1 MSASQISAVMATVH
15 NSING
20 GEVNKKIKIKNCL
33 KHQAFSVSMWYTFF
47 SVPTELPSLGQSIL
61 SDHPFHIRF
70 SYQQVHLHS
79 GVEASQET

>member
-1 MSASQISAVMATVH
+1 MSESQISAVMATVH

-20 GEVNKKIKIKNCL
+20 DEVNKKIKNCL

-47 SVPTELPSLGQSIL
+47 SVSAELPSLGQSIL

-70 SYQQVHLHS
+70 YHQVHLHS

>member
-1 MSASQISAVMATVH
+1 MSESQISAVVATVH

-33 KHQAFSVSMWYTFF
+33 KHQAFSVSMWYTLF

-61 SDHPFHIRF
+61 SDHPFRIIFYH
-70 SYQQVHLHS
+70 QVHLHS